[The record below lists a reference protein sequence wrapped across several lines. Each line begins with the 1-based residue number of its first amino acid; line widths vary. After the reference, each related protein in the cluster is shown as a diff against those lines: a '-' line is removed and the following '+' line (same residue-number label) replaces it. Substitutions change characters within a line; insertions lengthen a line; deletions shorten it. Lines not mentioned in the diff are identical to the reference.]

1 MGNFDRRKHFARWK
15 SLCLGRRFGFAWLTR
30 VRSWRSG
37 RQPAWHRQFRGRLR
51 GLRACRC
58 SYKLH
63 WLNWGPLGAH
73 PAPPARIERNALV
86 TLINGRNLT
95 APRRARLRQPL
106 GPAIIDV
113 AGTALSDEDRER
125 LRHPAAGGVILFS
138 RNFESCEQLAA
149 LTGEIAR
156 LRDPELPICVDQEGG
171 RVQRFREGF
180 SAIPPMRE
188 LGRQWDRD
196 RSAARET
203 ARAIAYV
210 VGAEL
215 AAHGVDFSFAPV
227 LDLDYGGS
235 SVIGDRALHF
245 DPTAV
250 GALGACIVQGFADAG
265 MGAVGKHFPGHGYA
279 EADSHVAVPRD
290 DRKLAEIQR
299 KDLVP
304 FRMAIEAG
312 LAAVMPAHVIYT
324 QVDGEPAGY
333 SRFWLQEVLR
343 GKLRFQ
349 GLIFSDDLSLE
360 GASTAGGV
368 AERARAALAAG
379 CDMVLL
385 CNDPAGQA
393 LLLDSL
399 KETRLANPQR
409 VERMRKKGGRD
420 LRKSVAY
427 RESQEKLRNIG

>member
-1 MGNFDRRKHFARWK
+1 MRK
-15 SLCLGRRFGFAWLTR
+15 
-30 VRSWRSG
+30 
-37 RQPAWHRQFRGRLR
+37 LR
-51 GLRACRC
+51 
-58 SYKLH
+58 H
-63 WLNWGPLGAH
+63 
-73 PAPPARIERNALV
+73 
-86 TLINGRNLT
+86 
-95 APRRARLRQPL
+95 PL
-106 GPAIIDV
+106 GPAVIDV
-113 AGTALSDEDRER
+113 VGAALSDEDRER

-138 RNFESCEQLAA
+138 RNYQNPEQLFS
-149 LTGEIAR
+149 LTEEIR
-156 LRDPELPICVDQEGG
+156 KLREPALPICVDHEGG

-188 LGRQWDRD
+188 LGRHWDRD
-196 RSAARET
+196 PAAAREA
-203 ARAIAYV
+203 ARSLAYI

-279 EADSHVAVPRD
+279 EADSHVAIPRD
-290 DRKLAEIQR
+290 DRKQADILK
-299 KDLVP
+299 KDVVP

-324 QVDGEPAGY
+324 QVDAEPAGY
-333 SRFWLQEVLR
+333 SKLWLQEVLR
-343 GKLRFQ
+343 GKLGFR
-349 GLIFSDDLSLE
+349 GVIFSDDLSME
-360 GASTAGGV
+360 GAGVAGGIP
-368 AERARAALAAG
+368 ERARAALAAG

-385 CNDPAGQA
+385 CNDPAGQQV
-393 LLLDSL
+393 LLDSL
-399 KETRLANPQR
+399 GDTPLAHPER

-427 RESQEKLRNIG
+427 RESQEKLKNLA